1 MSKLFTSKK
10 LFLKPLKQ
18 QSSNDYMNQSM
29 ENMNDPYLKQPV
41 GISNNFSSFNKNN
54 MTVEYPRHHSP
65 PGRSMQSLPPIN
77 NKFRRSNNSQKKSVK
92 SLGNSNSTR
101 NLFSQNFFGIT
112 GKKQFE
118 REKTQVNILDNN
130 LNNENKSNNLNSIDE
145 LEDIGTKHNLDK
157 LNKNKITQINN
168 ITNINIHIYQS
179 NLNSNLE
186 QNANKKL
193 ENIDNNEMPLANK
206 NNQIITEIKNF
217 QNENPNLFLNN
228 NNNIIKNNPQRQNPS
243 SLIGNTG
250 MSIIN
255 SKSNNLNNL
264 NNFNNLN
271 QKKTNNIS
279 LFSNK
284 AEKNKKS
291 IKGNIKIIPSTNKGI
306 YTTKSSNNTN
316 QMSAIGSMI
325 INSNNNNIINNKA
338 PYRGVSQNKY
348 GNNRYIGNNSLP
360 EINRGGRSISMTKKL
375 SGLEN
380 NLNNLLK
387 EENNI
392 NDNKIEN
399 IDISMNFL
407 KDLSNNTTNF
417 VSFLKLIQS
426 HMDITLFFENLEN
439 NGNNHFKRKLN
450 YSISNDKIIKLHNL
464 LNNYFNILSSI
475 YGKNENEPIPSPMA
489 KNFLDNFFLYQSI
502 NVIFHKCIKI
512 QICLFCSILITL
524 SQLGSYEISSMIK
537 NHFNQITK
545 ELLNPLLN
553 IFDTFIKEEINLN
566 YPELLTI
573 NLRPDFN
580 EHFNK
585 FHKIQ
590 KYTQNLKNSE
600 LITLISKNLDKCVN
614 SMKYYSTLNLKY
626 STIKPFGDALNQLL
640 FSIDRKTL
648 NQFSTIALTTLLFG
662 ELESNKNRSMQNC
675 LSSNIQL
682 IKNAN
687 NGLIGSSI
695 SNNVADFPPF
705 LPQIN
710 KKYKYT
716 LVLDMDETLIH
727 YFFTHTNGMFFVRP
741 HCFDFLKELNDI
753 YEIVTFT
760 AGTKEYADNILN
772 ILDIDNNIIKYRL
785 YRQHTTILGCSIYK
799 DLSKL
804 GRDLSRVIIIDNLK
818 ENFKMQPNNGI
829 FIKTWTNDINDVQLK
844 DILKILKD
852 INSFN
857 VTDVRPIIQKM
868 NDDIKIS
875 RNIIRPYLNINIS
888 KYLS

>member
-18 QSSNDYMNQSM
+18 QSSNDYINQSM

-450 YSISNDKIIKLHNL
+450 YSISNDKIIKLHYL

-475 YGKNENEPIPSPMA
+475 YGKNENEPIPSPIA

-566 YPELLTI
+566 YPELITI

>member
-18 QSSNDYMNQSM
+18 QSSNDYINQSM

-284 AEKNKKS
+284 TEKNKKS

-375 SGLEN
+375 PGLEN

-566 YPELLTI
+566 YPELITI

>member
-18 QSSNDYMNQSM
+18 QSSNDYINQSM
-29 ENMNDPYLKQPV
+29 QNMNDPYLKQPV

-77 NKFRRSNNSQKKSVK
+77 NKFRKSNNSQKKSVR

-130 LNNENKSNNLNSIDE
+130 LNNENKINNLNSIDE

-206 NNQIITEIKNF
+206 NNQIITEIKNY

-228 NNNIIKNNPQRQNPS
+228 NNNIIKNNQQRQNPS

-255 SKSNNLNNL
+255 STSNNLNNL

-306 YTTKSSNNTN
+306 YTTKSSNNN

-325 INSNNNNIINNKA
+325 INSNNNNIINNKP

-375 SGLEN
+375 PGLEN

-426 HMDITLFFENLEN
+426 HMDIALLFENLES
-439 NGNNHFKRKLN
+439 NGKNHFKNRLN
-450 YSISNDKIIKLHNL
+450 YNISNDKIIKLHNL

-475 YGKNENEPIPSPMA
+475 YGKNDNVPLPSPMS
-489 KNFLDNFFLYQSI
+489 KMFLDNFFLYQSI
-502 NVIFHKCIKI
+502 NVIFHKCLKI
-512 QICLFCSILITL
+512 QICLFCSIFVTL
-524 SQLGSYEISSMIK
+524 SQLGNYEISAMIK

-545 ELLNPLLN
+545 DILNPLLN

-566 YPELLTI
+566 YPELITI

-648 NQFSTIALTTLLFG
+648 NQFSTITLTTLLFG

>member
-18 QSSNDYMNQSM
+18 QSSNDYINQSM
-29 ENMNDPYLKQPV
+29 QNMNDPYLKQPV

-77 NKFRRSNNSQKKSVK
+77 NKFRKSNNSQKKSVR

-130 LNNENKSNNLNSIDE
+130 LNNENKINNLNSIDE

-206 NNQIITEIKNF
+206 NNQIITEIKNY

-228 NNNIIKNNPQRQNPS
+228 NNNIIKNNQQRQNPS

-255 SKSNNLNNL
+255 STSNNLNNL

-306 YTTKSSNNTN
+306 YTTKSSNNN

-325 INSNNNNIINNKA
+325 INSNNNNIINNKP

-375 SGLEN
+375 PGLEN

-450 YSISNDKIIKLHNL
+450 YNISNDKIIKLHNL

-537 NHFNQITK
+537 SHFNQITK

-566 YPELLTI
+566 YPELITI

>member
-130 LNNENKSNNLNSIDE
+130 LNNENKTNNLNSIDE

-228 NNNIIKNNPQRQNPS
+228 NNIIKNNPQRQNPS

-255 SKSNNLNNL
+255 PKPNNLNNL

-279 LFSNK
+279 LLSNK
-284 AEKNKKS
+284 TEKNKKS

-566 YPELLTI
+566 YPELITI